1 MTDAYVIGE
10 GLRSDQTSTITF
22 GLGIETDVKPVDIAL
37 SDCTTQSIESPKIN
51 TVNTL

>member
-10 GLRSDQTSTITF
+10 GLTSDQTSTITF
-22 GLGIETDVKPVDIAL
+22 GLGIETDVKSVDIAL
-37 SDCTTQSIESPKIN
+37 SDSTTQSIESPKIN